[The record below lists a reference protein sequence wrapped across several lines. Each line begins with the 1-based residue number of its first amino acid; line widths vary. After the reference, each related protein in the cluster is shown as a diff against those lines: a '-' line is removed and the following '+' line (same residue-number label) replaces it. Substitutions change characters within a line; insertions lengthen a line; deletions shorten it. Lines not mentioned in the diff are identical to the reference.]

1 MQIGAVSRIPGI
13 TPAAIVNLLRFV
25 KTDHRKTEKL
35 KAVPQSGEC
44 FPGKTYSGKATSQ
57 RQMSADFSEEETKF
71 VKTPL

>member
-25 KTDHRKTEKL
+25 KTNHGKTEKL
-35 KAVPQSGEC
+35 KAVPRAGDY
-44 FPGKTYSGKATSQ
+44 FPGRMYSDKAASQ
-57 RQMSADFSEEETKF
+57 RRISAEFSEEDTKF